1 MTAEP
6 LRKLL
11 VHELKDLYS
20 AEHQLIDALPNMV
33 KAANDPD
40 LKQAFTDHLSQTRT
54 HVTRLEKAFE
64 KLDVKEVEGEPCMG
78 MEGLIEEGKK
88 VLEEG
93 DLSAVRDAA
102 IISSAQRIEH
112 YEIAAY
118 GSARTF
124 AEKLGEI
131 AVADLLQETLDEE
144 GHADQHLTRLALR
157 KINAEATGAK
167 V

>member
-1 MTAEP
+1 MTADP

-20 AEHQLIDALPNMV
+20 AEHQLIDALPKMV
-33 KAANDPD
+33 EAANDPD

-54 HVTRLEKAFE
+54 HVTRLEKSFE
-64 KLDVKEVEGEPCMG
+64 KLGIKQVDGEPCMG

-93 DLSAVRDAA
+93 ELSPVRDAA
-102 IISSAQRIEH
+102 IISAAQRIEH

-131 AVADLLQETLDEE
+131 EVADLLQESLDEE

>member
-157 KINAEATGAK
+157 KINSEATGAK

>member
-157 KINAEATGAK
+157 KINAEASGAK

>member
-11 VHELKDLYS
+11 AHELKDLYS
-20 AEHQLIDALPNMV
+20 AEHQLLEALPKMEN
-33 KAANDPD
+33 AANDPD
-40 LKQAFTDHLSQTRT
+40 LKQAFTDHLSQTRN
-54 HVTRLEKAFE
+54 HVKRLEQAFE
-64 KLDVKEVEGEPCMG
+64 KLGIKQVDGEPCMG
-78 MEGLIEEGKK
+78 MEGLIEEGRK

-102 IISSAQRIEH
+102 LISSAQRIEH

-124 AEKLGEI
+124 AEKLDEI

-144 GHADQHLTRLALR
+144 GHTDQHLTRLALR
-157 KINAEATGAK
+157 KINAEAVGVRA
-167 V
+167 